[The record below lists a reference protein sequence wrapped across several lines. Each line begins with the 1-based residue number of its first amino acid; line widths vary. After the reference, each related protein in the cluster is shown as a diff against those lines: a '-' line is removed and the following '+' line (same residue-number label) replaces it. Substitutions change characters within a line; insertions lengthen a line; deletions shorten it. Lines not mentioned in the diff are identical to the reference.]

1 MPTWFLLHYKERP
14 VLDDIVTRLR
24 HIHMELT
31 ADDYDDVI
39 TAAADEIE
47 RLRADLERKC
57 VQCVDETTHQAKEI
71 IALRAEVARKADYA
85 ERMDALAE
93 ERLIN
98 SNRLRAAG
106 DGLAVAYRTLG
117 GLDAAYDTAIQKWEE
132 ARRG

>member
-1 MPTWFLLHYKERP
+1 MADDMNVPTQSAQSS
-14 VLDDIVTRLR
+14 DIVKQLSTILDSEMSPTQR
-24 HIHMELT
+24 
-31 ADDYDDVI
+31 AVI
-39 TAAADEIE
+39 CAAASEIE

-106 DGLAVAYRTLG
+106 DGLAVAFRTLG
-117 GLDAAYDTAIQKWEE
+117 GLDVAHDAALRAWEK

>member
-1 MPTWFLLHYKERP
+1 MADDMNVPTQSAQSS
-14 VLDDIVTRLR
+14 DIVKQLSTILDSEMSPTQR
-24 HIHMELT
+24 
-31 ADDYDDVI
+31 AVI
-39 TAAADEIE
+39 CAAASEIE

-117 GLDAAYDTAIQKWEE
+117 GLDAAYDTAIREWEE

>member
-1 MPTWFLLHYKERP
+1 MT
-14 VLDDIVTRLR
+14 DDIVERLR
-24 HIHMELT
+24 IKDGAYTEFWQQKLMDE
-31 ADDYDDVI
+31 
-39 TAAADEIE
+39 AADEIT
-47 RLRADLERKC
+47 R
-57 VQCVDETTHQAKEI
+57 
-71 IALRAEVARKADYA
+71 LRAEVARKADYA

-117 GLDAAYDTAIQKWEE
+117 GLDAAYDTAIREWEE